1 MKNFFMKKHIALYI
15 IILLPLLSFSQSIN
29 SKAIQI
35 TNNLDANYVDVT
47 GTKVKI
53 IPPNGFVKSD
63 SYLGYSHKIAGSSIV
78 ITEIPGDVN
87 RNFIGFDK
95 KFLFKSGVIVE
106 KETFYQINGYDAL
119 LIKGQQAA
127 YGNTYIRLMLVI
139 GDIYRTYLLSASILS
154 TSSEKHI
161 NEVKTALLGVI
172 YDPEKKSDITDRF
185 DFTVDIS
192 GTILK
197 KANLM
202 LSSLTYTDDGNVPS
216 NTAEK
221 TSMTIRKS
229 TLTKSVTE
237 DQKKELCQKL
247 FKMYPLE
254 WVADMKQDPK
264 PITIGNLSGYEIYSM
279 GKNKDLFKM
288 ELIYQTV
295 LFDNLDYYVITG
307 ITYGKFEENLTL
319 FKKVTKTFKPYK

>member
-1 MKNFFMKKHIALYI
+1 MKNFFMKKHIVLCI
-15 IILLPLLSFSQSIN
+15 IFLLPILSFSQSIN

-47 GTKVKI
+47 GTKIKI
-53 IPPNGFVKSD
+53 IPPKGFIKST
-63 SYLGYSHKIAGSSIV
+63 SYMGFSHQIAGSSIV

-106 KETFYQINGYDAL
+106 EETFYQINGYDAL

-127 YGNTYIRLMLVI
+127 YGKTYIRLMLVI
-139 GDIYRTYLLSASILS
+139 GDIYRTYLLSASMLS
-154 TSSEKHI
+154 TSSDKHI
-161 NEVKTALLGVI
+161 NEVKTSLLGVI

-185 DFTVDIS
+185 DFTVDVS

-216 NTAEK
+216 KTSEK

-229 TLTKSVTE
+229 TMTKSVSDDE
-237 DQKKELCQKL
+237 KKVLCKQL
-247 FKMYPLE
+247 FEMYPLE

-264 PITIGNLSGYEIYSM
+264 TITIGNLSGYEIYSM
-279 GKNKDLFKM
+279 GKNKELYKM

-307 ITYGKFEENLTL
+307 ITYGKFEENLAL
-319 FKKVTKTFKPYK
+319 FKKVTKTFKPVK